1 MKLNLTRQ
9 QKDRLIVGTSAFV
22 TGVGVGYIFAARKR
36 VTTVETTV
44 ETTIEEHVE
53 YDIEGT
59 DAIADR
65 AQLALDFARAAEDQM
80 EQQAKEDDLHASVIR
95 HPATLKGQL
104 AASLL
109 QAPPRPQPEPDPE
122 PEMSPYEDDNWDQ
135 VAEEQD
141 RGPDAP
147 YTIHLEEWHANET
160 NFDQQDL
167 RYFAGDNVLV
177 DGQDVPIYNF
187 ETLVGKLEFGHGSGD
202 PDLVFVRNEKARG
215 EYQITRV
222 HHSFQTEILGIE
234 AEEDAEAEDIR
245 HSRHTVL
252 KFRD

>member
-22 TGVGVGYIFAARKR
+22 TGIGVGYIIAARKR
-36 VTTVETTV
+36 VTTVETT
-44 ETTIEEHVE
+44 IEEYVE
-53 YDIEGT
+53 YDIQET
-59 DAIADR
+59 NDIADR
-65 AQLALDFARAAEDQM
+65 AQLAADFARAAEDQL
-80 EQQAKEDDLHASVIR
+80 EQQAKEGELQGSVIR

-109 QAPPRPQPEPDPE
+109 QAPPRPEPDPE
-122 PEMSPYEDDNWDQ
+122 PEMSAYEDDNWDQ

-147 YTIHLEEWHANET
+147 YTINLEEWHANEID
-160 NFDQQDL
+160 FDQQDL

-177 DGQDVPIYNF
+177 DEQNVPIYNF
-187 ETLVGKLEFGHGSGD
+187 EQLVGKLEFGHGSGD